1 MDRTPRLT
9 FKRLTGPAVEPV
21 TVDEAKAWSRIDTTY
36 DDAIVGTLIKRAR
49 EHCEAIT
56 QRQFITATY
65 GLLMDGFPTWARADV
80 YRVTERREGT
90 DIILPRPPL
99 VSVESIAYLDA
110 NGASQTIAAGD
121 YVVSTYDEPGRIALA
136 SGKSWPSTL
145 TQINAV
151 TIAYTAGYGATAASV
166 PESIKLAMHLLFGP
180 WFENREATQPFA
192 SLPKEMDFSVKETL
206 RPFTCAE
213 LWQGSL
219 Q

>member
-1 MDRTPRLT
+1 MQRTPRLT

-21 TVDEAKAWSRIDTTY
+21 TRDEAKAWSRIDTDY
-36 DDAIVGTLIKRAR
+36 DDLVVDSLIKRAR

-65 GLLMDGFPTWARADV
+65 ALVMDGFPTWFRPDV

-90 DIILPRPPL
+90 DILLPAPPL
-99 VSVESIAYLDA
+99 VSVQSITYLDGT
-110 NGASQTIAAGD
+110 GATQTVAAAD
-121 YVVSTYDEPGRIALA
+121 YVVSTYDDPGRIALA
-136 SGKSWPSTL
+136 SGKTWPLTL
-145 TQINAV
+145 DQINAV
-151 TIAYTAGYGATAASV
+151 TVAYTAGYGDTAASV
-166 PESIKLAMHLLFGP
+166 PESIKLAMLLLVSHFY
-180 WFENREATQPFA
+180 ENREATQSSA
-192 SLPKEMDFSVKETL
+192 ALPKEMDFSVKETL

>member
-1 MDRTPRLT
+1 MQRTPRLT

-21 TVDEAKAWSRIDTTY
+21 TRDEAKAWSRIDTNY
-36 DDAIVGTLIKRAR
+36 DDLVVDALIKRAR

-65 GLLMDGFPTWARADV
+65 GLQMDGFPTWFRPDV

-90 DIILPRPPL
+90 DILLPAPPL
-99 VSVESIAYLDA
+99 VSVQSITYLDGA
-110 NGASQTIAAGD
+110 GASQTVAAAD
-121 YVVSTYDEPGRIALA
+121 YIVSTYDVPGRIALA

-145 TQINAV
+145 DQINAV
-151 TIAYTAGYGATAASV
+151 TIAYTAGYGADGSFV
-166 PESIKLAMHLLFGP
+166 PESIKLAMHLLISH
-180 WFENREATQPFA
+180 WYENREATA
-192 SLPKEMDFSVKETL
+192 SAAALPKEMDFSVKATL
-206 RPFTCAE
+206 RPYTCAE